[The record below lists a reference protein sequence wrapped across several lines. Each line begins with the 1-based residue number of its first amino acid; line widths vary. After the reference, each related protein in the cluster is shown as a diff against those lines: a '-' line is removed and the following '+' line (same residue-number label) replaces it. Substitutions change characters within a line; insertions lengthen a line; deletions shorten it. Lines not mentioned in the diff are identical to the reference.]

1 MKYYKVSNK
10 GFDSKVI
17 VASSDYEALGFYL
30 MEIDDQL
37 GFVDDIDIEEV
48 AAEEKVEISC
58 IGYPVY
64 KTLEQIYQESEFW
77 EVPNIVVEVE

>member
-48 AAEEKVEISC
+48 DAEEKVEISC
-58 IGYPVY
+58 IGYPIY

>member
-10 GFDSKVI
+10 GFDGKVI

-48 AAEEKVEISC
+48 DGEEKVEISC
-58 IGYPVY
+58 IGYPIY

>member
-48 AAEEKVEISC
+48 DGEEKVEISC
-58 IGYPVY
+58 IGYPIY